1 MSGAAVKRFG
11 LLDVLLHHDFGGS
24 FGFVLGAHHQR
35 RPGINWNQL
44 ESVHFSVSYL
54 RDFVGVTWYGQLGKC
69 GMTISGRKCFLSFEI
84 FDPLTGNNC
93 DEIYANLWRV
103 NFVFELPQI

>member
-24 FGFVLGAHHQR
+24 FGFVLGAHQQR

-54 RDFVGVTWYGQLGKC
+54 RDFVGVTWYGLLGKC
-69 GMTISGRKCFLSFEI
+69 GMTISGRKCLLSFEI
-84 FDPLTGNNC
+84 FDSLTGNNC